1 MTTDGGSEPTLLLV
15 DDDETF
21 RFVMARALR
30 SRGYRV
36 LEAAGYDDAVII
48 LRVSSPRS
56 AVVDLQMQ
64 GPSGLELLRTIKEL
78 RPETRVVVLSG
89 NRAAEIEAEAMR
101 LGAAKYLTKPLDAD
115 ELVAA
120 LTKVDPAMG

>member
-36 LEAAGYDDAVII
+36 LEAAGYDEAVVI
-48 LRVSSPRS
+48 LGGNSPRF

-89 NRAAEIEAEAMR
+89 NRSEDLQAEVMR
-101 LGAAKYLTKPLDAD
+101 LGGARYLTKPVDAD
-115 ELVAA
+115 ELTAA
-120 LTKVDPAMG
+120 LQADRDPD